1 MIINKKLIA
10 HAIENS
16 ILIVSGVVLYEFIKL
31 VYELLRKKIP
41 NRDRMH
47 KFTTLAGN
55 VVMIFI
61 IDIILIIIFDEFLNI
76 NIL

>member
-1 MIINKKLIA
+1 MIINKKLIG

-16 ILIVSGVVLYEFIKL
+16 ILIVSGLVLYEFMKL
-31 VYELLRKKIP
+31 IYELLRKKIP
-41 NRDRMH
+41 KKERMH

-61 IDIILIIIFDEFLNI
+61 IDIIIIIIFDEFFNT

>member
-10 HAIENS
+10 HALENS
-16 ILIVSGVVLYEFIKL
+16 ILIISGLVLYEFMKII
-31 VYELLRKKIP
+31 YDLLRKKIP
-41 NRDRMH
+41 KKDRMH

-61 IDIILIIIFDEFLNI
+61 IDIILIIILDEFFNI
-76 NIL
+76 NVL